1 VTDTVGPALQALL
14 ALAERMLADED
25 RAVNMSVL
33 APGNNVVWDD
43 CCPGEDDP
51 DEVSGRRGGQLWVRV
66 VSQVA
71 RPSDSQTCGV
81 TTVQVRAAIG
91 VVRCMHC
98 LDSEGNPPDPEQMEG
113 DTLKTTQDSDTM
125 LFAIEDWRG
134 EEWVVEG
141 WRQPGQRFVNW
152 KSLRVET
159 GTPLGPQGC
168 CGGFEWAFTF
178 DVTRARAAAAP

>member
-1 VTDTVGPALQALL
+1 VTDTIGPALQNLL
-14 ALAERMLADED
+14 ALANTMLDGEG
-25 RAVNMSVL
+25 RGVNLVVL

-43 CCPGEDDP
+43 CCPDDGD
-51 DEVSGRRGGQLWVRV
+51 DEVISGRRGGQLWVRI

-98 LDSEGNPPDPEQMEG
+98 LDSEGNPPDPEEMEG
-113 DTLKTTQDSDTM
+113 DTLKTTQDSDTL
-125 LFAIEDWRG
+125 LFAIEDWS
-134 EEWVVEG
+134 EQEWDIEG
-141 WRQPGQRFVNW
+141 WRQKGNKFVNW
-152 KSLRVET
+152 KTLNVET

-168 CGGFEWAFTF
+168 CGGFEWTFTF
-178 DVTRARAAAAP
+178 EVQRARARA